1 MTGIGGMRFNDG
13 KRKWGL
19 LSWPALA
26 ELVKVLEFGA
36 KKYAS
41 WNWSDGL
48 SWSECFESMQRHATA
63 WYCGEDRDPETGLSH
78 MAHVMCNALFL
89 THFILFGTGKDDR
102 PQALNNKKEQDDG
115 AKQPTVYEVRN
126 GLLYRTSDGSLLG
139 AASTYGIHDPVVV
152 SGVPDLQAD
161 VRAEGV
167 RDLFGGWRD

>member
-1 MTGIGGMRFNDG
+1 MSEIGGTRYNDG

-48 SWSECFESMQRHATA
+48 SWSECFESLQRHATA

-89 THFILFGTGKDDR
+89 THFIIFGTGKDDR

-115 AKQPTVYEVRN
+115 AKQSRTVYEVRD
-126 GLLYRTSDGSLLG
+126 GRLYRTSDGSLLG
-139 AASTYGIHDPVVV
+139 PASAYGIHDSVVV
-152 SGVPDLQAD
+152 GRVSDVPAD
-161 VRAEGV
+161 VRAEAQRWSIG
-167 RDLFGGWRD
+167 